1 MVKSTIISTA
11 KANSLYWLGRYE
23 ERVYMTLHLFRKC
36 YDRMID
42 GNPDDYS
49 HFRNNL
55 DTKGKYS
62 GNGEFVFGM
71 LYDEDN
77 ESSVISAQ
85 NKAMDNA
92 ILLRDLIM
100 SETLSYLEMSV
111 SRLRHCRESQ
121 EANVTCLQPVIDW
134 SLAFWGSAEQ
144 RLRNHTALNIMMT
157 GRNIEN
163 LDIQIRF
170 GYSFER
176 VRLAFDSLTR
186 YNDQETN
193 IFDGN
198 TAAIID
204 SLIVKDK
211 FNLNDISYK
220 NELLTR
226 VNKLT
231 LF

>member
-1 MVKSTIISTA
+1 
-11 KANSLYWLGRYE
+11 
-23 ERVYMTLHLFRKC
+23 
-36 YDRMID
+36 
-42 GNPDDYS
+42 
-49 HFRNNL
+49 
-55 DTKGKYS
+55 
-62 GNGEFVFGM
+62 
-71 LYDEDN
+71 
-77 ESSVISAQ
+77 
-85 NKAMDNA
+85 
-92 ILLRDLIM
+92 
-100 SETLSYLEMSV
+100 
-111 SRLRHCRESQ
+111 
-121 EANVTCLQPVIDW
+121 
-134 SLAFWGSAEQ
+134 
-144 RLRNHTALNIMMT
+144 MMT

-231 LF
+231 LV